1 MNIHPALLPAFGGK
15 GMYGS
20 HVHAAVLDSGV
31 PVSGCTV
38 HFVNDTYDQGP
49 IILQRACPVE
59 GDDDADRLAQRVFE
73 LECEAFPEAI
83 AMFAEGR
90 LSLADDRV
98 RIAPP

>member
-1 MNIHPALLPAFGGK
+1 
-15 GMYGS
+15 MYGS
-20 HVHAAVLDSGV
+20 RVHTAVLESGV

-38 HFVNDTYDQGP
+38 HFVNDMYDQGP

-59 GDDDADRLAQRVFE
+59 EEDDAESLAQRVFA
-73 LECEAFPEAI
+73 LECDVFPEAI